1 MTLTAPYRDPLR
13 LTIPAGRLSGAAAG
27 YVCVG
32 VLAGTPDPLFDGF
45 FPANTP
51 GFVEQ
56 GKTPATVALPA
67 PSGFTLP
74 QACAF
79 VAAPVV
85 TADQTDWAITC
96 GAEKDRDI
104 RGTLAPALTQQG
116 WTSCALGLASAQWR
130 KGSVML
136 GLAESSLAPGD
147 HPRLTQFANVMPPC

>member
-1 MTLTAPYRDPLR
+1 MTLAAPDRDPLR
-13 LTIPAGRLSGAAAG
+13 LTIPAGRLGGVAAG

-32 VLAGTPDPLFDGF
+32 VIAGTPDPLFDGF

-56 GKTPATVALPA
+56 GKTPATVALPT

-74 QACAF
+74 ETCAF

-85 TADQTDWAITC
+85 IPDQTDWAISC
-96 GAEKDRDI
+96 GAAKDRDI
-104 RGTLAPALTQQG
+104 RGTLASALAQQG
-116 WTSCALGLASAQWR
+116 WTNCAAGLATAQWR

-136 GLAESSLAPGD
+136 GVSESSLAPGD
-147 HPRLTQFANVMPPC
+147 HPRLTQFAHVVPPC